1 MPSACWSTRAH
12 IASRREGTASAQ
24 ALQYSVPP
32 KTTITLLCHI
42 LLQKALFTFTSKTA
56 SILHFLSPEYAPRT
70 LLYKRS
76 KIAAS
81 SLLSMGGW
89 SPPKKKSEPEVW
101 FVCHSKS
108 SLHRLISVRVK
119 LNLCHNAK
127 SNKTLTR
134 TTPQI
139 AISLV
144 LHLILS
150 IAALAGWHEMYL
162 YGQVLQ
168 QDCCKRPT
176 SPGVFRK
183 SAAISG

>member
-89 SPPKKKSEPEVW
+89 VTKRKRKVCVWDKLKERSCKHCCDGEGNYKCAHCLAKTKKGMEEYIYIVAATGRVQPRFIVCVQHVKGMQPPNHAWPSYASRS
-101 FVCHSKS
+101 FQ
-108 SLHRLISVRVK
+108 
-119 LNLCHNAK
+119 AK
-127 SNKTLTR
+127 
-134 TTPQI
+134 
-139 AISLV
+139 
-144 LHLILS
+144 
-150 IAALAGWHEMYL
+150 
-162 YGQVLQ
+162 
-168 QDCCKRPT
+168 
-176 SPGVFRK
+176 
-183 SAAISG
+183 

>member
-1 MPSACWSTRAH
+1 MPAGGRGQLAH
-12 IASRREGTASAQ
+12 KH
-24 ALQYSVPP
+24 YSIPC
-32 KTTITLLCHI
+32 LLKP
-42 LLQKALFTFTSKTA
+42 L
-56 SILHFLSPEYAPRT
+56 LHFCVTFCYKRLFLPLHQKQPAYFIFSLLKCAPRT

-81 SLLSMGGW
+81 SLLSMGGVVT
-89 SPPKKKSEPEVW
+89 SKKSEPEVW